1 MESKPTLD
9 TMLFDALAEASST
22 VFFWAT
28 DIGAK
33 RSRWSKATVDYFN
46 LPSEYT
52 DDAVGDWTKVIHPDD
67 LQIWLS
73 DAKEVVEG
81 KKARYSCQYRAKNRY
96 GEYVWVENNGY
107 VLNNEN
113 GEHVLSAGMITRLD
127 VQNRYDPQT
136 NMLTTYAF
144 YSEYF
149 FDGAGTVLMLNVDD
163 FRNVISTYGYS
174 AAKELVGQLGALV
187 KEACNPSMKL
197 YRFGTD
203 EFMIILPGG
212 TKDST
217 RSLFNKIADAVRMS
231 RVMNGTIIR
240 VSISGAAVMYPEDC
254 VKKDDMVEK
263 LDYSMGYVKK
273 HHPGKMT
280 FYSEQLAR
288 EQERKNLLK
297 EDLIQSVQNEFKGFS
312 LFFQPLVEPVTER
325 INGAETLLRWKGE
338 VIQDSYP
345 AEFIDILEETGYIR
359 QVGLWV
365 MEQTFLQKKAWE
377 EKYGNLQLSFNVSY
391 QQFMDQDFAAKVIK
405 KANEIGVDKESVI
418 IELTESCQVKD
429 PESLANVF
437 EELEK
442 EGFKLALDDFGT
454 AYSTMEMLRKL
465 PIDYIKIDHSFV
477 RELADEGHED
487 DYIIVDELVRL
498 SNRLH
503 HGAIIEGVENQSVVE
518 RLKDVNASLLQGYH
532 YSKPVSK
539 DAFEGL
545 LDKQKLQAE
554 FVKKMR

>member
-9 TMLFDALAEASST
+9 TMLFDALAKASST

-52 DDAVGDWTKVIHPDD
+52 DDVVGDWTKVVHPDD

-73 DAKEVVEG
+73 DAKDVVEG

-113 GEHVLSAGMITRLD
+113 GDHVLSAGMITRLD

-144 YSEYF
+144 YSENF

-187 KEACNPSMKL
+187 KEACNPPMKL

-217 RSLFNKIADAVRMS
+217 RSLFNRIADAVRMS

-297 EDLIQSVQNEFKGFS
+297 EDLIQSVQSEFKGFS

-325 INGAETLLRWKGE
+325 IIGAETLLRWKGE

-465 PIDYIKIDHSFV
+465 PVDYIKIDHSFV

-539 DAFEGL
+539 DVFEGL
-545 LDKQKLQAE
+545 LDKQKL
-554 FVKKMR
+554 

>member
-187 KEACNPSMKL
+187 KEACNPPMKL

-217 RSLFNKIADAVRMS
+217 RSLFNRIADAVRMS

-297 EDLIQSVQNEFKGFS
+297 EDLIQSVQSEFKGFS

-465 PIDYIKIDHSFV
+465 PVDYIKIDHSFV

-539 DAFEGL
+539 DVFEGL
-545 LDKQKLQAE
+545 LDKQKL
-554 FVKKMR
+554 

>member
-1 MESKPTLD
+1 ME
-9 TMLFDALAEASST
+9 
-22 VFFWAT
+22 
-28 DIGAK
+28 
-33 RSRWSKATVDYFN
+33 
-46 LPSEYT
+46 
-52 DDAVGDWTKVIHPDD
+52 PD
-67 LQIWLS
+67 
-73 DAKEVVEG
+73 
-81 KKARYSCQYRAKNRY
+81 
-96 GEYVWVENNGY
+96 
-107 VLNNEN
+107 
-113 GEHVLSAGMITRLD
+113 
-127 VQNRYDPQT
+127 
-136 NMLTTYAF
+136 
-144 YSEYF
+144 
-149 FDGAGTVLMLNVDD
+149 
-163 FRNVISTYGYS
+163 
-174 AAKELVGQLGALV
+174 
-187 KEACNPSMKL
+187 
-197 YRFGTD
+197 
-203 EFMIILPGG
+203 
-212 TKDST
+212 
-217 RSLFNKIADAVRMS
+217 
-231 RVMNGTIIR
+231 
-240 VSISGAAVMYPEDC
+240 
-254 VKKDDMVEK
+254 
-263 LDYSMGYVKK
+263 
-273 HHPGKMT
+273 
-280 FYSEQLAR
+280 
-288 EQERKNLLK
+288 
-297 EDLIQSVQNEFKGFS
+297 
-312 LFFQPLVEPVTER
+312 TER

-465 PIDYIKIDHSFV
+465 PVDYIKIDHSFV

-518 RLKDVNASLLQGYH
+518 RLKDVDASLLQGYH

-539 DAFEGL
+539 DVFEGL
-545 LDKQKLQAE
+545 LDKQKL
-554 FVKKMR
+554 

>member
-9 TMLFDALAEASST
+9 TMLFDALAKASST

-52 DDAVGDWTKVIHPDD
+52 DDVVGDWTKVIHPDD

-73 DAKEVVEG
+73 DAKDVVEG

-187 KEACNPSMKL
+187 KEACNPPMKL

-312 LFFQPLVEPVTER
+312 LFFQPLVEPDTER

-465 PIDYIKIDHSFV
+465 PVDYIKIDHSFV

-532 YSKPVSK
+532 YSRPVSK
-539 DAFEGL
+539 DVFEGL
-545 LDKQKLQAE
+545 LDKQKL
-554 FVKKMR
+554 